1 MHDLQRLSISRPQSA
16 LPAFNNANSLLSTPV
31 RSPALQMQP
40 AYGMLPI
47 VYHGIPMTTPPYV
60 FDQLSSRS
68 QSAAFSSAG
77 YPMIGPMTPRSA
89 YIPRDIMVPRPYPGL
104 HRRQNATR
112 IARSPYYQQAN
123 SHNHVDVNRIREGT
137 DVRTT
142 VRLICHRG
150 EIYLTFNRSCYE
162 IYPIKLTKRC

>member
-1 MHDLQRLSISRPQSA
+1 VHGLQRLAMSRSQST
-16 LPAFNNANSLLSTPV
+16 LPAFNNANALLTTPV

-47 VYHGIPMTTPPYV
+47 LYHGIPMTTPPYV
-60 FDQLSSRS
+60 FDHMPTRS
-68 QSAAFSSAG
+68 HSGTFSSAA
-77 YPMIGPMTPRSA
+77 YPILSPMAPRSA
-89 YIPRDIMVPRPYPGL
+89 YIPRDMIVPRQFPGL

-112 IARSPYYQQAN
+112 VSRSPYYQQTN

-142 VRLICHRG
+142 VR
-150 EIYLTFNRSCYE
+150 FFWDYE
-162 IYPIKLTKRC
+162 G